1 MADPIAWYDANAD
14 DAAARYEGMPPER
27 LHGWLADLLPAAPA
41 AALDVGAGSGRDAAW
56 LSSRG
61 YEVVAVEPSP
71 RMRTIARERHT
82 EPAVRWLADSLPALR
97 RTLRTGLAFD
107 VILLSAVWMH
117 VAPSD
122 RGRAFRKLV
131 NLLKPGGLIALSLR
145 HGPAEATRAMHAV
158 SADEIRRLA
167 RDHGALVERCVNA
180 EDHLGREDVRWTQVA
195 VRLPDDG
202 TGALPLLRHVI
213 LNDEKSSTYKLALLR
228 VLCRI
233 ADTAAGLARHRHPDD
248 EHVEVPM
255 GLVALTWLRL
265 FKPILEANLPQNPS
279 NDRGGRRLGFAKKA
293 FQQLVAVSHHD
304 LRVGMRFSGD
314 IGRALH
320 QAIKDAATTVEN
332 MPATY
337 MTYPNGGPILP
348 VRKDGAIRRPAD
360 VLLEDKYL
368 ASFGMMHVP
377 MHLWTA
383 LQRYS
388 VWIEPA
394 LLAEWIRLTKGYA
407 ARQNREID
415 HARLSAAMTW
425 SDPDRDV
432 SEARREAERLLA
444 AGDLTCVWS
453 GKRLSADGFDIDH
466 CFPWA
471 IWPCGDLW
479 NLMPVH
485 RRINQREKRDLLPG
499 DRILRSAQDR
509 ILTWWNSAYQDRSKP
524 ILAERFTLEA
534 VASLPGTFSAT
545 PHLDDVYSAL
555 SLQRMRLRQN
565 QQVPE
570 WSGEKYLPAW

>member
-1 MADPIAWYDANAD
+1 MADPIDWYDANAD
-14 DAAARYEGMPPER
+14 AAAARYERVPPER

-41 AALDVGAGSGRDAAW
+41 AALDIGAGSGRDAAW

-61 YEVVAVEPSP
+61 YDVVAVEPSP
-71 RMRTIARERHT
+71 RMRTMARERHA
-82 EPAVRWLADSLPALR
+82 EPAIRWLSDSLPALR
-97 RTLRTGLAFD
+97 HTFKTGLAFD

-122 RGRAFRKLV
+122 RARAFRKLV
-131 NLLKPGGLIALSLR
+131 NLLKPGGLIALTLR
-145 HGPAEATRAMHAV
+145 HGPAEATRSMHAV

-167 RDHGALVERCVNA
+167 RDHGALVERCVTA
-180 EDHLGREDVRWTQVA
+180 EDQQGRPDVRWTQVA

-202 TGALPLLRHVI
+202 AGALPLLRHVI

-233 ADTAAGLARHRHPDD
+233 ADAAAGLARHPDD
-248 EHVEVPM
+248 DHVAVPM

-265 FKPILEANLPQNPS
+265 FKPLLEYDLPQSPGN
-279 NDRGGRRLGFAKKA
+279 RQGGDGLGFAKAA
-293 FQQLVAVSHHD
+293 FDHLGTDLSHHD

-314 IGRALH
+314 VGKALH
-320 QAIKDAATTVEN
+320 EAIRDAAHTIAR

-348 VRKDGAIRRPAD
+348 VRKDRTLRRPAE
-360 VLLEDKYL
+360 VMLEDDYL
-368 ASFGMMHVP
+368 TGFGMMHVP

-394 LLAEWIRLTKGYA
+394 LQAEWIRLTKGYA
-407 ARQNREID
+407 KRQGRQID
-415 HARLSAAMTW
+415 DARLAAAMAW

-444 AGDLTCVWS
+444 TGDLTCVWS
-453 GKRLSADGFDIDH
+453 GKRLVAHGFDIDH
-466 CFPWA
+466 CLPWA

-485 RRINQREKRDLLPG
+485 RRINQHEKRDRLPG
-499 DRILRSAQDR
+499 DRILRSAQER
-509 ILTWWNSAYQDRSKP
+509 ILTWWHSAYRDRSRP
-524 ILAERFTLEA
+524 ILAERFTMEA
-534 VASLPGTFSAT
+534 AASLPGITSST

-570 WSGEKYLPAW
+570 WSGEKYLPVW

>member
-14 DAAARYEGMPPER
+14 AAAARYEGVPAER
-27 LHGWLADLLPAAPA
+27 LHGWLADLLPEAPA

-61 YEVVAVEPSP
+61 YDVVAVEPSP

-82 EPAVRWLADSLPALR
+82 EPAIRWLADSLPALR
-97 RTLRTGLAFD
+97 HTVKTGLAFD

-122 RGRAFRKLV
+122 RARAFRKLV

-145 HGPAEATRAMHAV
+145 HGPAEATRGMHAV
-158 SADEIRRLA
+158 SADEIRQLA
-167 RDHGALVERCVNA
+167 RDHGALVERYSTA
-180 EDHLGREDVRWTQVA
+180 EDHLGRPDVRWTLLA

-202 TGALPLLRHVI
+202 AGALPLLRHVI
-213 LNDEKSSTYKLALLR
+213 LNDEKNSTYKLALLR
-228 VLCRI
+228 ALCRI
-233 ADTAAGLARHRHPDD
+233 ADSAAGLARHPDD
-248 EHVEVPM
+248 DHVAVPL
-255 GLVALTWLRL
+255 GLVALFWLRL
-265 FKPILEANLPQNPS
+265 FKPILEADLPQSLGN
-279 NDRGGRRLGFAKKA
+279 RWGGDGLGFAKDA
-293 FQQLVAVSHHD
+293 FKRLGTDLSHRD
-304 LRVGMRFSGD
+304 LRVGKRFSGD
-314 IGRALH
+314 IGKALH
-320 QAIKDAATTVEN
+320 EALRDAAHTIRR

-348 VRKDGAIRRPAD
+348 VRKDRTIRRPAH
-360 VLLEDKYL
+360 VLLEHEYL
-368 ASFGMMHVP
+368 TGFGTMHVP

-394 LLAEWIRLTKGYA
+394 LQAEWIRLTKRYA
-407 ARQNREID
+407 KKQERQID
-415 HARLSAAMTW
+415 DGRLAAAMTW

-432 SEARREAERLLA
+432 SDARHEAERLLA
-444 AGDLTCVWS
+444 TRGLTCVWS
-453 GKRLSADGFDIDH
+453 GEHLSSADGFDIDH

-471 IWPCGDLW
+471 VWPCDDLW

-485 RRINQREKRDLLPG
+485 RPINQHEKRGLLPG
-499 DRILRSAQDR
+499 DRILRAAQDR
-509 ILTWWNSAYQDRSKP
+509 ILTWWNSAYRDRSRP
-524 ILAERFTLEA
+524 ALAERFTLEA
-534 VASLPGTFSAT
+534 AASLPGITSTT

-570 WSGEKYLPAW
+570 WSGEKYLATW

>member
-1 MADPIAWYDANAD
+1 MADSTTWYDANAD
-14 DAAARYEGMPPER
+14 AAAARYEALPAEQ
-27 LHGWLADLLPAAPA
+27 LHGWLADLLPEAPA

-61 YEVVAVEPSP
+61 YDVVAVEPSP

-82 EPAVRWLADSLPALR
+82 EPAIKWLADSLPALR
-97 RTLRTGLAFD
+97 HTVKTGLAFD

-122 RGRAFRKLV
+122 RARAFRKLV
-131 NLLKPGGLIALSLR
+131 TLLKPGGLIAFSLR
-145 HGPAEATRAMHAV
+145 HGPAEAARAMHEV
-158 SADEIRRLA
+158 SDDEIGRLA
-167 RDHGALVERCVNA
+167 RDHGALVERCEPA
-180 EDHLGREDVRWTQVA
+180 KDHLNRPDVRWTQVA
-195 VRLPDDG
+195 IRLPDDG

-213 LNDEKSSTYKLALLR
+213 LNDEEELKRTSWRCCAR
-228 VLCRI
+228 LCRI
-233 ADTAAGLARHRHPDD
+233 ADGVGGLARHPDD
-248 EHVEVPM
+248 ESVQVPM

-265 FKPILEANLPQNPS
+265 FKPILEADLPQSPGNR
-279 NDRGGRRLGFAKKA
+279 RGGDGLGFAKAA
-293 FQQLVAVSHHD
+293 FQRLGTDLSHHD

-314 IGRALH
+314 VGKALH
-320 QAIKDAATTVEN
+320 EAIGDAAHTIAR

-348 VRKDGAIRRPAD
+348 VHKDRTIRRPAQ
-360 VLLEDKYL
+360 VLLEHEYL
-368 ASFGMMHVP
+368 TGFGTMHVP

-394 LLAEWIRLTKGYA
+394 LKAEWIRLTKRYA
-407 ARQNREID
+407 EKQGRRID
-415 HARLSAAMTW
+415 DGQVAAAMAW
-425 SDPDRDV
+425 SDQDRDV
-432 SEARREAERLLA
+432 SDARREAERLLA
-444 AGDLTCVWS
+444 QRDLTCVWS
-453 GKRLSADGFDIDH
+453 GKRLSAGRFDIDH
-466 CFPWA
+466 CLPWS

-485 RRINQREKRDLLPG
+485 RRINQHEKRDRLPG

-509 ILTWWNSAYQDRSKP
+509 ILTWWNSAYRDRSRP
-524 ILAERFTLEA
+524 VLAERFTLEA
-534 VASLPGTFSAT
+534 AASLPGIISAT

-570 WSGEKYLPAW
+570 WSGENYLSSW

>member
-1 MADPIAWYDANAD
+1 MADSIDWYDANAD
-14 DAAARYEGMPPER
+14 AAATRYEGVHPER
-27 LHGWLADLLPAAPA
+27 VHAWLADLLPAAPA

-56 LSSRG
+56 LSSQG
-61 YEVVAVEPSP
+61 YDVVAVEPSP
-71 RMRTIARERHT
+71 RMRTMARERHA
-82 EPAVRWLADSLPALR
+82 EPAIRWLADSLPALR
-97 RTLRTGLAFD
+97 HTFKTGLAFD

-122 RGRAFRKLV
+122 RARAFRKLV
-131 NLLKPGGLIALSLR
+131 NLLKPGGLIALTLR
-145 HGPAEATRAMHAV
+145 HGPAEATRAIHAV

-167 RDHGALVERCVNA
+167 RDHGALVERCSTA

-202 TGALPLLRHVI
+202 TGALPLLRHII
-213 LNDEKSSTYKLALLR
+213 LNDDKSSTYKLALLR

-233 ADTAAGLARHRHPDD
+233 ADSSAGLARHPDD
-248 EHVEVPM
+248 DHVEVPM

-265 FKPILEANLPQNPS
+265 FKPLLKANLPQNPK
-279 NDRGGRRLGFAKKA
+279 NDKGSRRLGFAKKA
-293 FQQLVAVSHHD
+293 FEQLVGVSQHD

-314 IGRALH
+314 IGRTLH
-320 QAIKDAATTVEN
+320 QAIKDAAATIQD

-337 MTYPNGGPILP
+337 LTHPDGERILP
-348 VRKDGAIRRPAD
+348 VQKDGAIRRPAN
-360 VLLEDKYL
+360 VLLEDKYF
-368 ASFGMMHVP
+368 AGFGMMHVP

-394 LLAEWIRLTKGYA
+394 LVAEWIRLTKGYA
-407 ARQNREID
+407 ARQNRKID
-415 HARLSAAMTW
+415 HALLAAAMTW
-425 SDPDRDV
+425 PDPDRDV
-432 SEARREAERLLA
+432 SEARGQAERLLA
-444 AGDLTCVWS
+444 TGELTCVWS
-453 GKRLSADGFDIDH
+453 GKRLSASRFDIDH

-485 RRINQREKRDLLPG
+485 RRINQHEKRDRLPG
-499 DRILRSAQDR
+499 DGILRSAQDR
-509 ILTWWNSAYQDRSKP
+509 ILTWWNSAYRDRSRP
-524 ILAERFTLEA
+524 ILSERFTMEA
-534 VASLPGTFSAT
+534 AASLPGITSST

-555 SLQRMRLRQN
+555 NLQRMRLKQN

>member
-1 MADPIAWYDANAD
+1 MADPIDWYDANAD
-14 DAAARYEGMPPER
+14 DAAARYERVPPER
-27 LHGWLADLLPAAPA
+27 LHGWLADLLPAAPV

-61 YEVVAVEPSP
+61 YDVVAVEPSP
-71 RMRTIARERHT
+71 RMRTMARERHA
-82 EPAVRWLADSLPALR
+82 EPAIRWLSDSLPALR
-97 RTLRTGLAFD
+97 HTFKTGLAFD

-122 RGRAFRKLV
+122 RARAFRKLV
-131 NLLKPGGLIALSLR
+131 NLLKPGGLIALTLR

-167 RDHGALVERCVNA
+167 RDHGALVERCVTA
-180 EDHLGREDVRWTQVA
+180 EDQQGRPDVRWTQVA

-202 TGALPLLRHVI
+202 AGALPLLRHVI

-233 ADTAAGLARHRHPDD
+233 ADAAAGLARHPDD
-248 EHVEVPM
+248 DHVAVPM

-265 FKPILEANLPQNPS
+265 FKPLLEYDLPQSPGN
-279 NDRGGRRLGFAKKA
+279 RQGGDGLGFAKAA
-293 FQQLVAVSHHD
+293 FDHLGTDLSHHD

-314 IGRALH
+314 VGKALH
-320 QAIKDAATTVEN
+320 EAIRDAAHTIAR

-348 VRKDGAIRRPAD
+348 VRKDRTIRRPAE
-360 VLLEDKYL
+360 VMLEDDYL
-368 ASFGMMHVP
+368 TGFGMMLVP

-394 LLAEWIRLTKGYA
+394 LQAEWIRLTKGYA
-407 ARQNREID
+407 KRQGRQID
-415 HARLSAAMTW
+415 DARLAAAMTW

-444 AGDLTCVWS
+444 TGDLTCVWS
-453 GKRLSADGFDIDH
+453 GRPLSAGRFDIDH

-485 RRINQREKRDLLPG
+485 RPVNQHEKRDLLPG
-499 DRILRSAQDR
+499 DRILRSAQER
-509 ILTWWNSAYQDRSKP
+509 ILTWWNSAYRDRSRP
-524 ILAERFTLEA
+524 VLAERFTLEA
-534 VASLPGTFSAT
+534 AASLPGITSST

>member
-1 MADPIAWYDANAD
+1 MPDPIAWYDANAD
-14 DAAARYEGMPPER
+14 AAAARYEGVPPER
-27 LHGWLADLLPAAPA
+27 LHGWLTDLLPAAPA

-56 LSSRG
+56 LRSRD
-61 YEVVAVEPSP
+61 YDVVAVEPSP
-71 RMRTIARERHT
+71 RMRTIARERHA
-82 EPAVRWLADSLPALR
+82 ESAISWLADSLPALR

-167 RDHGALVERCVNA
+167 RDHGALVERCVTA
-180 EDHLGREDVRWTQVA
+180 EDHLGRPDVRWTQVA

-233 ADTAAGLARHRHPDD
+233 ADSAAGLARHPDD
-248 EHVEVPM
+248 DQVAVPM

-265 FKPILEANLPQNPS
+265 FKPILEADLPQSPS

-293 FQQLVAVSHHD
+293 FEQLVGVSHHD
-304 LRVGMRFSGD
+304 LRIGMRFSGD
-314 IGRALH
+314 IGTALH
-320 QAIKDAATTVEN
+320 QAMKDAAATIER

-348 VRKDGAIRRPAD
+348 VRRNRTRRPAN
-360 VLLEDKYL
+360 VLLNDDYL
-368 ASFGMMHVP
+368 VGFGMMHVP

-383 LQRYS
+383 FQRYS

-394 LLAEWIRLTKGYA
+394 LLAEWTRLTKGYA

-425 SDPDRDV
+425 SDPERDV
-432 SEARREAERLLA
+432 SEARRQAERLLA

-453 GKRLSADGFDIDH
+453 GRRLSADGFDIDH

-471 IWPCGDLW
+471 IWPCADLW
-479 NLMPVH
+479 NLMPVQ
-485 RRINQREKRDLLPG
+485 RRINQHEKRDRLPA
-499 DRILRSAQDR
+499 DRILRAAQDR
-509 ILTWWNSAYQDRSKP
+509 ILTWWNSAYRDRSKP
-524 ILAERFTLEA
+524 VLAERFTLEA
-534 VASLPGTFSAT
+534 AASLPGIFSPT

>member
-1 MADPIAWYDANAD
+1 MAEPNDWYDANAD
-14 DAAARYEGMPPER
+14 AAATRYEGVLPER
-27 LHGWLADLLPAAPA
+27 LHGWLADLLPTTPA

-61 YEVVAVEPSP
+61 YDVVAVEPSP

-82 EPAVRWLADSLPALR
+82 EPGIRWLADSLPALR
-97 RTLRTGLAFD
+97 RTVKTGLAFD

-122 RGRAFRKLV
+122 RARAFRKLV

-145 HGPAEATRAMHAV
+145 HGPAEATRAMHPV

-167 RDHGALVERCVNA
+167 RDHGALVERCVTA
-180 EDHLGREDVRWTQVA
+180 EDHLGRPNVRWTLVA

-202 TGALPLLRHVI
+202 AGALPLLRHII
-213 LNDEKSSTYKLALLR
+213 LNDDKSSTYKLALLR

-233 ADTAAGLARHRHPDD
+233 ADGVGGLARHPDD
-248 EHVEVPM
+248 DHVAVPM

-265 FKPILEANLPQNPS
+265 FKPLLEADLPQSPGNR
-279 NDRGGRRLGFAKKA
+279 RGGDGLGFAKAALKR
-293 FQQLVAVSHHD
+293 LGDGLSHHD
-304 LRVGMRFSGD
+304 LRIGMPFSGD
-314 IGRALH
+314 LGKALH
-320 QAIKDAATTVEN
+320 EAIRDAAHTIAT

-337 MTYPNGGPILP
+337 LTYPNGGKILP
-348 VRKDGAIRRPAD
+348 IVKDRTIRRPARI
-360 VLLEDKYL
+360 LLEHEYL
-368 ASFGMMHVP
+368 TGFGTMHVP

-394 LLAEWIRLTKGYA
+394 LQAEWSRLTKRYA
-407 ARQNREID
+407 EKQERRID
-415 HARLSAAMTW
+415 DAQLAAAMKW

-432 SEARREAERLLA
+432 SDARREAERLLA
-444 AGDLTCVWS
+444 EGDLTCVWS
-453 GKRLSADGFDIDH
+453 GMPLSAGRLDIDH
-466 CFPWA
+466 CFPWS

-485 RRINQREKRDLLPG
+485 RRINQHEKRDRLPG

-509 ILTWWNSAYQDRSKP
+509 ILTWWNSAYRDRSRP
-524 ILAERFTLEA
+524 VLAERFTLEA
-534 VASLPGTFSAT
+534 AASLPGITSAT

-570 WSGEKYLPAW
+570 WSGEKYLSAW

>member
-1 MADPIAWYDANAD
+1 MADSIAWYDANGD
-14 DAAARYEGMPPER
+14 TAAARYEGVPPER
-27 LHGWLADLLPAAPA
+27 LHGWLADLLPTAPA

-61 YEVVAVEPSP
+61 YDVVAVEPSS
-71 RMRTIARERHT
+71 RMRTIARERHA
-82 EPAVRWLADSLPALR
+82 EPEIQWLADSLPALR

-122 RGRAFRKLV
+122 RERAFRKLV
-131 NLLKPGGLIALSLR
+131 NLLKPGGLIAFSLR
-145 HGPAEATRAMHAV
+145 HGPAGAARAMHEV

-167 RDHGALVERCVNA
+167 RDHGALVERCVTA
-180 EDHLGREDVRWTQVA
+180 EDQQGRPDVQWTQVA

-202 TGALPLLRHVI
+202 AGALPLLRHVI

-233 ADTAAGLARHRHPDD
+233 ADSAAGLARHPDD
-248 EHVEVPM
+248 EHVAVPM

-265 FKPILEANLPQNPS
+265 FKPILEANLPQS
-279 NDRGGRRLGFAKKA
+279 RKNDRGGMRLGFAKGA
-293 FQQLVAVSHHD
+293 FDQLGAVSHHD
-304 LRVGMRFSGD
+304 LRVGMRFPGD
-314 IGRALH
+314 IGKALH
-320 QAIKDAATTVEN
+320 QAIKDAAATIER

-348 VRKDGAIRRPAD
+348 VRRNRTRRPAD
-360 VLLEDKYL
+360 VLLSDDYL
-368 ASFGMMHVP
+368 AGFGTMHVP

-394 LLAEWIRLTKGYA
+394 LQAEWIRLTKRYA
-407 ARQNREID
+407 ERQGRQID
-415 HARLSAAMTW
+415 DARLAAAMTW

-444 AGDLTCVWS
+444 TGDLTCVWS
-453 GKRLSADGFDIDH
+453 GRRLSADGFDIDH

-485 RRINQREKRDLLPG
+485 RPINQHEKRDRLPG

-534 VASLPGTFSAT
+534 AASLPGITSAT

>member
-1 MADPIAWYDANAD
+1 MADPNDWYDANAD
-14 DAAARYEGMPPER
+14 TAAARYEGVLPER
-27 LHGWLADLLPAAPA
+27 LHGWLADLLPTAPA

-61 YEVVAVEPSP
+61 YDVVAVEPSP

-82 EPAVRWLADSLPALR
+82 EPGIRWLADSLPALR
-97 RTLRTGLAFD
+97 GTVKTGLAFD

-122 RGRAFRKLV
+122 RARAFRKLV

-145 HGPAEATRAMHAV
+145 HGPSEATRAMHPV

-167 RDHGALVERCVNA
+167 RDHGALVERCVTA
-180 EDHLGREDVRWTQVA
+180 EDHLGRPNVRWTLVA

-202 TGALPLLRHVI
+202 AGALPLLRHII
-213 LNDEKSSTYKLALLR
+213 LNDDKSSTYKLALLR

-233 ADTAAGLARHRHPDD
+233 ADGVGGLARHPDD
-248 EHVEVPM
+248 DHVAVPM

-265 FKPILEANLPQNPS
+265 FKPLLEADLPQSPGNR
-279 NDRGGRRLGFAKKA
+279 RGGDGLGFAKAALKR
-293 FQQLVAVSHHD
+293 LGDGLSHHD
-304 LRVGMRFSGD
+304 LRIGMPFSGD
-314 IGRALH
+314 LGKALH
-320 QAIKDAATTVEN
+320 EAIRDAAHTIAT

-337 MTYPNGGPILP
+337 LTYPNGGKILP
-348 VRKDGAIRRPAD
+348 VVKDRTIRRPARI
-360 VLLEDKYL
+360 LLEHEYL
-368 ASFGMMHVP
+368 TGFGTMHVP
-377 MHLWTA
+377 THLWTA

-394 LLAEWIRLTKGYA
+394 LQAEWSRLTKRYA
-407 ARQNREID
+407 EKQERQID
-415 HARLSAAMTW
+415 DAQLAAAMKW
-425 SDPDRDV
+425 FDPDRDV
-432 SEARREAERLLA
+432 SDARREAERLLA
-444 AGDLTCVWS
+444 EGHLTCVWS
-453 GKRLSADGFDIDH
+453 GRRLSAGRFDIDH
-466 CFPWA
+466 CLPWST
-471 IWPCGDLW
+471 WPCGDLW

-485 RRINQREKRDLLPG
+485 RRINQHEKRDRLPG

-509 ILTWWNSAYQDRSKP
+509 ILTWWNSAYRDRSRP
-524 ILAERFTLEA
+524 VLAERFTLEA
-534 VASLPGTFSAT
+534 AASLPGITSAT

>member
-14 DAAARYEGMPPER
+14 AAAAQYEGVPPER
-27 LHGWLADLLPAAPA
+27 LHDWLADLLPAAPA

-56 LSSRG
+56 LSARG
-61 YEVVAVEPSP
+61 YDVVAIEPST
-71 RMRTIARERHT
+71 RMRMIARERHT
-82 EPAVRWLADSLPALR
+82 EPAIRWLADSLPALR

-122 RGRAFRKLV
+122 RVRAFRKLV
-131 NLLKPGGLIALSLR
+131 NLLKPGGVIALSLR
-145 HGPAEATRAMHAV
+145 HGPAEAARAMHPV
-158 SADEIRRLA
+158 SADEIRRLV
-167 RDHGALVERCVNA
+167 RDHGALVERCVTGD
-180 EDHLGREDVRWTQVA
+180 DHLGRPDVRWTRMA

-233 ADTAAGLARHRHPDD
+233 TDAAAGLARRPDE

-265 FKPILEANLPQNPS
+265 FKPILEANLPQSPS
-279 NDRGGRRLGFAKKA
+279 NDRGGRRLGFAKEA
-293 FQQLVAVSHHD
+293 FEQLVSVSHHD
-304 LRVGMRFSGD
+304 LRVGMRFTGD
-314 IGRALH
+314 IGKALH
-320 QAIKDAATTVEN
+320 QAIKDAATTIEK

-348 VRKDGAIRRPAD
+348 VRKDRTLRRPAD
-360 VLLEDKYL
+360 VLLEDEYL
-368 ASFGMMHVP
+368 TGFGTMHVP
-377 MHLWTA
+377 LHLWTA

-394 LLAEWIRLTKGYA
+394 LQAEWIRLTKRYA
-407 ARQNREID
+407 DTQGRKID
-415 HARLSAAMTW
+415 DGRLSAAMTW
-425 SDPDRDV
+425 SDPERDV
-432 SEARREAERLLA
+432 SEARRQAERLLA

-453 GKRLSADGFDIDH
+453 GMRLSASGFDIDH

-479 NLMPVH
+479 NLLPVH
-485 RRINQREKRDLLPG
+485 RRINQHEKRDRLPG
-499 DRILRSAQDR
+499 DRILRASQDR
-509 ILTWWNSAYQDRSKP
+509 ILTWWNSAYRDRSKP
-524 ILAERFTLEA
+524 VLAERFSLEA
-534 VASLPGTFSAT
+534 AASLPGIFSAT

>member
-1 MADPIAWYDANAD
+1 MADSIDWYDANAD
-14 DAAARYEGMPPER
+14 AAAARYEGVPPER
-27 LHGWLADLLPAAPA
+27 MHGWLADLLPAAPA

-61 YEVVAVEPSP
+61 YDVVAVEPSP
-71 RMRTIARERHT
+71 RMRTIARERHA
-82 EPAVRWLADSLPALR
+82 EPAIRWLADSLPALR
-97 RTLRTGLAFD
+97 HTFKTGLAFD

-117 VAPSD
+117 VTPSD
-122 RGRAFRKLV
+122 RARAFRKLV

-145 HGPAEATRAMHAV
+145 HGPAEASRGMHAV
-158 SADEIRRLA
+158 SADEIGRLA
-167 RDHGALVERCVNA
+167 RDHGALVERCSTA
-180 EDHLGREDVRWTQVA
+180 EDHLGRKGVQWTQVA

-202 TGALPLLRHVI
+202 AGALPLLRHII
-213 LNDEKSSTYKLALLR
+213 LNDDKSSTYKLALLR

-233 ADTAAGLARHRHPDD
+233 ADACAGLAHHPDD

-265 FKPILEANLPQNPS
+265 FKPILDANLPQSPG
-279 NDRGGRRLGFAKKA
+279 NDRGGRRLGFAKEA
-293 FQQLVAVSHHD
+293 FDRLGAVSHHD

-314 IGRALH
+314 VGRALH
-320 QAIKDAATTVEN
+320 QAIKDAAATIAR

-348 VRKDGAIRRPAD
+348 VRKDRAIRRPAD
-360 VLLEDKYL
+360 VLLSDDYL
-368 ASFGMMHVP
+368 AGFGTMHVP

-394 LLAEWIRLTKGYA
+394 LQAEWVRLTKRYA
-407 ARQNREID
+407 DGQGRQID
-415 HARLSAAMTW
+415 DARLSAAMTW
-425 SDPDRDV
+425 SDPERDV
-432 SEARREAERLLA
+432 GAARRQAERLVA

-453 GKRLSADGFDIDH
+453 GMRLSADRFDIDH
-466 CFPWA
+466 CFPWS

-485 RRINQREKRDLLPG
+485 RRINQHEKRDRLPG
-499 DRILRSAQDR
+499 DRILRSAQER
-509 ILTWWNSAYQDRSKP
+509 ILTWWNSAYRDRSKP
-524 ILAERFTLEA
+524 VLAERFTLEA
-534 VASLPGTFSAT
+534 AASLPGITSAA

-570 WSGEKYLPAW
+570 WSGEKYLSAW

>member
-1 MADPIAWYDANAD
+1 MADSIDWYDANAD
-14 DAAARYEGMPPER
+14 AAATRYEGVPPEQV
-27 LHGWLADLLPAAPA
+27 HGWLADLLPRAPA

-61 YEVVAVEPSP
+61 YDVVAVEPSP
-71 RMRTIARERHT
+71 RMRTIARERHA
-82 EPAVRWLADSLPALR
+82 EPAIRWLPDSLPALR
-97 RTLRTGLAFD
+97 HTVKTGLAFD

-122 RGRAFRKLV
+122 RARAFRKLV
-131 NLLKPGGLIALSLR
+131 NLLKPGGLIALTLR

-167 RDHGALVERCVNA
+167 RDHGALVERCSTA
-180 EDHLGREDVRWTQVA
+180 EDHLGREDVQWTQVA

-202 TGALPLLRHVI
+202 TGALPLLRHII
-213 LNDEKSSTYKLALLR
+213 LNDDKSSTYKLALLR

-233 ADTAAGLARHRHPDD
+233 ADSAAGLARHPDD
-248 EHVEVPM
+248 DHVAVPM

-265 FKPILEANLPQNPS
+265 FKPLLEADLPQSPGNR
-279 NDRGGRRLGFAKKA
+279 RGGDGLGFAKAALKR
-293 FQQLVAVSHHD
+293 LRTDLSHHD
-304 LRVGMRFSGD
+304 LRVGMQFSGD
-314 IGRALH
+314 IGKALH
-320 QAIKDAATTVEN
+320 EAMRDAAHTIAT

-337 MTYPNGGPILP
+337 LTYPNGGKILP
-348 VRKDGAIRRPAD
+348 VVKDRTIRRSAR
-360 VLLEDKYL
+360 VLLEHQYL
-368 ASFGMMHVP
+368 TGFGTMHVP

-394 LLAEWIRLTKGYA
+394 LQAEWIRLTKRYA
-407 ARQNREID
+407 ERQEREID
-415 HARLSAAMTW
+415 DARLAAAMTW

-444 AGDLTCVWS
+444 TGDLTCVWS
-453 GKRLSADGFDIDH
+453 GRRLSADRFDIDH

-485 RRINQREKRDLLPG
+485 RRINQHEKRDRLPG

-509 ILTWWNSAYQDRSKP
+509 ILTWWNSAYRDRSRP
-524 ILAERFTLEA
+524 ILAERFTMEA
-534 VASLPGTFSAT
+534 AASLPGITSTT

>member
-14 DAAARYEGMPPER
+14 AAAARYEGVPPER
-27 LHGWLADLLPAAPA
+27 VHGWLADLLPAAPA

-61 YEVVAVEPSP
+61 YDVVAVEPSP
-71 RMRTIARERHT
+71 RMRTIARERHA
-82 EPAVRWLADSLPALR
+82 EPAIRWLADSLPALR
-97 RTLRTGLAFD
+97 HTVKTGLAFD

-122 RGRAFRKLV
+122 RARAFRKLV

-145 HGPAEATRAMHAV
+145 HGPAEAARAMHAV

-167 RDHGALVERCVNA
+167 RDHGALVERCVTA
-180 EDHLGREDVRWTQVA
+180 EDHLGREGVEWTQVA

-202 TGALPLLRHVI
+202 TGALPLLRHII
-213 LNDEKSSTYKLALLR
+213 LNDDKSSTYKLALLR

-233 ADTAAGLARHRHPDD
+233 ADGVSGLARHPGD
-248 EHVEVPM
+248 ENVQVPM

-265 FKPILEANLPQNPS
+265 FKPLLEADLPQSPGNR
-279 NDRGGRRLGFAKKA
+279 RGGDGLGFAKTALKR
-293 FQQLVAVSHHD
+293 LGTGLSHHD
-304 LRVGMRFSGD
+304 LRIGMPFSGD
-314 IGRALH
+314 IGKALH
-320 QAIKDAATTVEN
+320 EAIRDAAHTIAT

-337 MTYPNGGPILP
+337 LTYPNGGKILP
-348 VRKDGAIRRPAD
+348 VVKDRTIRRPAR
-360 VLLEDKYL
+360 VLLEHEYL
-368 ASFGMMHVP
+368 TGFGTMHVP

-394 LLAEWIRLTKGYA
+394 LKAEWTRLTKRYA
-407 ARQNREID
+407 EKQGRQID
-415 HARLSAAMTW
+415 DAQLAAAMTW

-432 SEARREAERLLA
+432 SDARREAERLLA
-444 AGDLTCVWS
+444 EGDLTCVWS
-453 GKRLSADGFDIDH
+453 GKRLSAGRFDIDH
-466 CFPWA
+466 CLPWS

-485 RRINQREKRDLLPG
+485 RRINQHEKRDRLPG
-499 DRILRSAQDR
+499 DRILRLAQDR
-509 ILTWWNSAYQDRSKP
+509 ILTWWNSAYRDRSRP
-524 ILAERFTLEA
+524 VLAERFTLEA
-534 VASLPGTFSAT
+534 AASLPGITSAT

-570 WSGEKYLPAW
+570 WSGEKYMSAW